1 MDDEQLLITIR
12 ATADMCAANLLISK
26 TLLCAVARQSSIDRA
41 VLRQDIL
48 DGLEF
53 LDDSATSGAV
63 QSCLLEFSRYAGGLL
78 APDQTSD

>member
-12 ATADMCAANLLISK
+12 TTADMCAANLLISK
-26 TLLCAVARQSSIDRA
+26 TLLGAVARQPSIDLA

-63 QSCLLEFSRYAGGLL
+63 QSCLLEFSRYAGALL